1 MIKSSITKNI
11 CLGIGDW
18 NLFRFGYWCLIL
30 GIYMIPLTRRFLI
43 QIARNSYHRI
53 KLLAQV
59 RPPPKA
65 VRTIKSLF

>member
-18 NLFRFGYWCLIL
+18 NLFGYWCLIF
-30 GIYMIPLTRRFLI
+30 GIYMIPITRRFLI

-59 RPPPKA
+59 SPPPKA
-65 VRTIKSLF
+65 VRTIKSPF